1 MIIKKVKLENIRS
14 YEYDELSFDLGTTL
28 LSGDIGSGK
37 STILLSI
44 EFALFG
50 IIRGEISGETLL
62 RHGATQ
68 GSVSLIVEI
77 EGKSIEIKRLLK
89 RTNQGISQD
98 VGFIIINDVVEQLSP
113 VELKQ
118 RIISLLNYPKEM
130 LTKKSLIY
138 RYTVYT
144 PQEEMKSILL
154 GEKEA
159 RLDTLRRVFNIDK
172 YKRVKNNAQIFIQEL
187 KSKRRE
193 FASFIYDLDQKKET
207 LNERQKSILTLN
219 EDLKQINIDE
229 VKSAIVNHKK
239 SIEEISKA
247 IEDLKSVRSELE
259 VKKEKLS
266 SLEKIYSNNSTQ
278 ISVLANEITQ
288 AENEEKQLRS
298 IIEVKKERM
307 TYEDTVKSFE
317 ERYEQ
322 LIKEVSV
329 MKASKENANEL
340 KTKIVSLT
348 KCPTCLQEV
357 NEKHKE
363 HIIQE
368 EVTKINELRVKIE
381 KSLFDEEEIKT
392 VLKSAK
398 QKLEVIRN
406 EEIKINFYIQ
416 RKGSIDKKKELLQ
429 GVKENQIKTE
439 EEIKQLK
446 EEIVTVTETVKNLDV
461 ISKEYEQKK
470 KEFDKLIEV
479 EKQREIAFS
488 TKQKEIE
495 YVTRSIDELLN
506 EIEKKDKIKSKLNRY
521 NEIQDLIENKFIT
534 IINQIEQSVF
544 VNSHAMFNSLFKNWF
559 NTLIDDEGFEASI
572 DQDFSPVLTYKGYD
586 VEYLN
591 LSGGEKTAA
600 ALAYRLALNQ
610 VINNL
615 ISSVRTKDIIILDE
629 PTDGFSSEQLDKMRD
644 LFSLLNV
651 KQIIIVSHEQKVE
664 TIADTVIRI
673 KKENSVSSKL

>member
-521 NEIQDLIENKFIT
+521 NEIQDLI
-534 IINQIEQSVF
+534 
-544 VNSHAMFNSLFKNWF
+544 
-559 NTLIDDEGFEASI
+559 
-572 DQDFSPVLTYKGYD
+572 
-586 VEYLN
+586 
-591 LSGGEKTAA
+591 
-600 ALAYRLALNQ
+600 
-610 VINNL
+610 
-615 ISSVRTKDIIILDE
+615 
-629 PTDGFSSEQLDKMRD
+629 
-644 LFSLLNV
+644 
-651 KQIIIVSHEQKVE
+651 
-664 TIADTVIRI
+664 
-673 KKENSVSSKL
+673 